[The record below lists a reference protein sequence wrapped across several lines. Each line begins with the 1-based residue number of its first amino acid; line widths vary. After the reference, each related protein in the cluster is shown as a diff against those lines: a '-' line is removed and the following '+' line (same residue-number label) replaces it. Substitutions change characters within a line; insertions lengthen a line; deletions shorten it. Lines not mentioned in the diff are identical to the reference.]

1 MRGMKQLY
9 EAVAVAD
16 VGLLQSPHPV
26 GHHAPNLKPEAAL
39 ALGPLEA
46 GVEGRVQRGQVIQL
60 AEHCAKY
67 KL

>member
-1 MRGMKQLY
+1 MKHLY
-9 EAVAVAD
+9 EVVAVAD
-16 VGLLQSPHPV
+16 VGLLHSPHPV
-26 GHHAPNLKPEAAL
+26 GHDAPTLEPESAL
-39 ALGPLEA
+39 ALGPFEA